1 MSFAVFHSKIERDAF
16 NPEIIRAAVREA
28 KAKGLIAESG
38 MPVSIAKTG
47 RPAAAL
53 GNVKTQWMDITPA
66 LAREWLK
73 NNFGN
78 RKISDDTVKAYA
90 RDMAAGV
97 WTATHQGI
105 AFNDRDELID
115 GQHRLLAIILS
126 GVTVRMLVT
135 FGLPAKIDGHE
146 MTTMDAVDRH
156 RPRSV
161 SNQLRIQHGMKNGP
175 AIAMIGASLAVLCQ
189 PERTRRLSVDQTLKI
204 YAEFRSAVDWVIDV
218 KSPEKGIRSKGV
230 LAACAFAVTAVPPV
244 KSLCRM
250 IFHPDP
256 ETPAPMV
263 AKLRDFL
270 VSDAA
275 VLLGRSSDRGL
286 AELTLQALYQDHLQD
301 PAPTLELDPA
311 GIRFFASKQ
320 PARVAKITSFFTLPS

>member
-115 GQHRLLAIILS
+115 GQHRLRAIIRS
-126 GVTVRMLVT
+126 GLTIRLMVT
-135 FGLPAKIDGHE
+135 FGLPAQIAGRE
-146 MTTMDAVDRH
+146 MTTMDAVDRG
-156 RPRSV
+156 RTRSV
-161 SNQLRIQHGMKNGP
+161 ADQLRIQHGMKDGS
-175 AIAMIGASLAVLCQ
+175 AIAQICAGLVSLFAHGLKRRRSTGAHCGFA
-189 PERTRRLSVDQTLKI
+189 
-204 YAEFRSAVDWVIDV
+204 
-218 KSPEKGIRSKGV
+218 SP
-230 LAACAFAVTAVPPV
+230 LAANV
-244 KSLCRM
+244 
-250 IFHPDP
+250 
-256 ETPAPMV
+256 
-263 AKLRDFL
+263 
-270 VSDAA
+270 
-275 VLLGRSSDRGL
+275 
-286 AELTLQALYQDHLQD
+286 
-301 PAPTLELDPA
+301 
-311 GIRFFASKQ
+311 IRQ
-320 PARVAKITSFFTLPS
+320 